1 MANSILQVENLV
13 KRYGDVEAVRGVSF
27 NVEEGEVFG
36 LLGPNGAGKTTTVE
50 ILEGLRT
57 PDGGRVS
64 VCGFDPQRDSAA
76 LRHEIG
82 AALQSTSLP
91 DKLRVMEALRL
102 FASFYRRRRNPE
114 ELLKRFGLE
123 EKRNAFYSQLSG
135 GQKQRLA
142 LAMALVNDPQVRREI
157 YDIIEELRRERKTI
171 LMTTHYIEEAERLCD
186 RVAIVDH
193 GKVIALG
200 SPREL
205 KQRSGGNTRIEV
217 KLSKPAANGTL
228 KNLDGVVDSRE
239 VDGTYV
245 LHTQRP
251 PQAIVSL
258 VKHLEAE
265 GNELVS
271 LEIATPSLED
281 VFIEMTGRRLRD

>member
-1 MANSILQVENLV
+1 MI
-13 KRYGDVEAVRGVSF
+13 
-27 NVEEGEVFG
+27 GE
-36 LLGPNGAGKTTTVE
+36 LG
-50 ILEGLRT
+50 
-57 PDGGRVS
+57 
-64 VCGFDPQRDSAA
+64 
-76 LRHEIG
+76 
-82 AALQSTSLP
+82 
-91 DKLRVMEALRL
+91 
-102 FASFYRRRRNPE
+102 
-114 ELLKRFGLE
+114 
-123 EKRNAFYSQLSG
+123 
-135 GQKQRLA
+135 
-142 LAMALVNDPQVRREI
+142 
-157 YDIIEELRRERKTI
+157 RERKTI
-171 LMTTHYIEEAERLCD
+171 RVAIAYIEDAERLGD

-217 KLSKPAANGTL
+217 KLAKPAANGAL
-228 KNLDGVVDSRE
+228 RNLEGVVDARE